1 MPISAVQLI
10 RKVAFCVVVILGV
23 LLFALGTCAYD
34 HDQSFHRLIRWAGIL
49 AMVICVL
56 GRTWCALYIGGR
68 KIEHLVTS
76 GPYSVSRNPLY
87 LFSAVGAAGAGAQF
101 GSVASAL
108 VFGLITF
115 IIFHC
120 VVLQEEKLLMQ
131 RHGQAF
137 AAYCASVPRF
147 LPDLRL
153 WRDVPLLTVKPR
165 NVAITFVDTLILMLT
180 IPLADASEHL
190 QRLGMLSVLIKLP

>member
-1 MPISAVQLI
+1 MPISVVQRI
-10 RKVAFCVVVILGV
+10 RKFALCAVAVSGV
-23 LLFALGTCAYD
+23 ALFALGTCTYD
-34 HDQSFHRLIRWAGIL
+34 HDQSLHHLIRWAGIL
-49 AMVICVL
+49 AMAACVV
-56 GRTWCALYIGGR
+56 GRTWCALYIGGK
-68 KIEHLVTS
+68 KIEQLVTS

-87 LFSAVGAAGAGAQF
+87 LFSVMGAAGAGAQF
-101 GSVASAL
+101 GSMLAAA
-108 VFGLITF
+108 VFGIITF

-137 AAYCASVPRF
+137 AAYCASAPRF

-165 NVAITFVDTLILMLT
+165 NVAITFLDTFILMLT
-180 IPLADASEHL
+180 IPLAELSEHL
-190 QRLGMLSVLIKLP
+190 HRLGMLPVVVKLP